1 MGDFPEIDEIL
12 VKIPYLSVT
21 EYSKNLIF
29 KPVAR
34 NFS

>member
-21 EYSKNLIF
+21 EYSKILINHLF
-29 KPVAR
+29 GR